1 MKSRTINV
9 IVIGC
14 IVIAVAFG
22 VVTLRRVHK
31 PVAGQPWMTIFVH
44 GSFGSLLGFLNISD
58 VLSDRIY
65 GTEYQ
70 QITSKIRNDG
80 FFYRHQ
86 PILKQG
92 LIAFEPSFDPH
103 KAETKKF
110 AIYPIVK
117 AYEVINEKV
126 FPEEGKTYFYAF
138 GWSGLLSQT
147 NRRLE
152 AIRFYNA
159 LCAEL
164 ARLRSKGIYPKVR
177 IITHSHGG
185 NLALNL
191 GAVQKLFSMPLSDT
205 SAQFSPDQEENESLH
220 DMAAVMRNLPSKEGA
235 RTRTQQEIWDYI
247 PVDRSLVIDELIMYG
262 SPVQAETEPF
272 CQAPIFKKVFNIY
285 SGEDWVQRF
294 DWVSSKKTTISKQRL
309 MIKENLIGSGARVVQ
324 ARIMLGRRIMNGK
337 LVIDR
342 AEDVA
347 VANQVYRGK
356 EPSII
361 DALMSGKN
369 VFVRKSKDPTHKEM
383 WFLMWSEDPEG
394 YSSPLFPL
402 PAVVMTPLIVKAL
415 EETKNLVDADV
426 NIDIV
431 GNNVVA
437 YVMQHDQDDVKGTC
451 ELDASVLTLLQQ
463 QTMKLK
469 PSREVYG
476 DEFNAIYRYLG

>member
-1 MKSRTINV
+1 MKSRTIGV
-9 IVIGC
+9 MIIGC
-14 IVIAVAFG
+14 LGAAVVFG
-22 VVTLRRVHK
+22 VAKWRCVHK
-31 PVAGQPWMTIFVH
+31 PVTPQPWMTVFVH
-44 GSFGSLLGFLNISD
+44 GSFGSLLGFLNFSD
-58 VLSDRIY
+58 VLSDRVH

-70 QITSKIRNDG
+70 QIASKIRNDG

-92 LIAFEPSFDPH
+92 LIAFEPTLDPQ
-103 KAETKKF
+103 KTEAKKF

-117 AYEVINEKV
+117 AYEIINQKI
-126 FPEEGKTYFYAF
+126 FPEEGKNYFYAF

-152 AIRFYNA
+152 SIRFYNA

-164 ARLRSKGIYPKVR
+164 VRLRSKGIFPKVR

-191 GAVQKLFSMPLSDT
+191 GAVQKLLTLPLTDIG
-205 SAQFSPDQEENESLH
+205 AQFSPDPEENESLH
-220 DMAAVMRNLPSKEGA
+220 DMAAVMRNLPSQEGA
-235 RTRTQQEIWDYI
+235 RTRTQQEVWDYI

-262 SPVQAETEPF
+262 SPVQAETERF

-309 MIKENLIGSGARVVQ
+309 MLKDGQTENGAHVVQ
-324 ARIMLGRRIMNGK
+324 ARIMLGRQIVDDK
-337 LVIDR
+337 LVINR
-342 AEDVA
+342 TEDA
-347 VANQVYRGK
+347 VVSNQVYRGQ
-356 EPSII
+356 EPSIL

-383 WFLMWSEDPEG
+383 WFLMWSDDPEG

-402 PAVVMTPLIVKAL
+402 PTVVMTPLIIKAL
-415 EETKNLVDADV
+415 DMTQNMVDADV

-431 GNNVVA
+431 GNKVIA
-437 YVMQHDQDDVKGTC
+437 YVMQHDQDAIKEKW
-451 ELDASVLTLLQQ
+451 ELDVSVLTSLQQ

-469 PSREVYG
+469 PAREVYG
-476 DEFNAIYRYLG
+476 DEFNAIYRYLR